1 MCRSSCTEKEWQS
14 NTMQEVTRSVN
25 LPGFAAVRVFFGIKA
40 PHQPSRVRVVTGASL
55 HAAASRTAIVLWIA
69 DRSGLGG
76 NRFLPLRG
84 EERSWSTTFS
94 AVRGATMA
102 VASSPFPLF
111 RASRDG
117 SETGWLVG
125 VFCSLDDGSTDG
137 WSESIAW
144 MSIPS
149 IQTIPRRG

>member
-25 LPGFAAVRVFFGIKA
+25 FAAVRVFFGIKA
-40 PHQPSRVRVVTGASL
+40 PHQPSRVRVVAGASL
-55 HAAASRTAIVLWIA
+55 HAAASRTAIILWIA

-94 AVRGATMA
+94 AIRGATTAM
-102 VASSPFPLF
+102 ASSSLHFSWASHLLGNGVAGWGHSFP
-111 RASRDG
+111 G
-117 SETGWLVG
+117 
-125 VFCSLDDGSTDG
+125 
-137 WSESIAW
+137 
-144 MSIPS
+144 
-149 IQTIPRRG
+149 